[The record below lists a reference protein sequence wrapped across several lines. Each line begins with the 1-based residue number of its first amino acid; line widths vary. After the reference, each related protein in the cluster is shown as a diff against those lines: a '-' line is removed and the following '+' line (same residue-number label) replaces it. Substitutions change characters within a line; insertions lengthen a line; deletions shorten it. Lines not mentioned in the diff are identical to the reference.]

1 MDLGRGEM
9 YPSSSRTASG
19 LSPAA
24 RSAVSWSEC
33 ICSCIRLTVRRSCSG
48 VCVVEIT
55 ISPYCCWCSRVR
67 MSRCIAL
74 TGSALSDRST
84 PDGTNVD
91 RIPNAI
97 AGPLLHRVQ
106 VDPPVRERALAQ
118 VFAAGRPVG
127 EVQLQQTH
135 PPELQRQPG
144 KVDPVL
150 ELRVPHPLRSG
161 VRPRPLVL
169 VPSGEPSRKSWTC
182 GKLPQ
187 HGQAP
192 HYAAR
197 TPRHRSASAVAEHRD
212 CRYM

>member
-1 MDLGRGEM
+1 
-9 YPSSSRTASG
+9 
-19 LSPAA
+19 
-24 RSAVSWSEC
+24 
-33 ICSCIRLTVRRSCSG
+33 
-48 VCVVEIT
+48 
-55 ISPYCCWCSRVR
+55 

-106 VDPPVRERALAQ
+106 VGPPVRERALAQ

-144 KVDPVL
+144 EVDPVL
-150 ELRVPHPLRSG
+150 ELRVPHPLREVGGPAKPSCAR
-161 VRPRPLVL
+161 RPVHQLTDVITDRGSVTGSYEAGYRTSPVL
-169 VPSGEPSRKSWTC
+169 K
-182 GKLPQ
+182 
-187 HGQAP
+187 
-192 HYAAR
+192 AAR
-197 TPRHRSASAVAEHRD
+197 RKT
-212 CRYM
+212 